1 MDNEHRS
8 LILTNAKNCMIA
20 SKSEMHQGIILQELM
35 VPVPGGGSFADISAF
50 TQGRG
55 RHST

>member
-20 SKSEMHQGIILQELM
+20 SKSEMHQGIILQEPDGASTWRREL
-35 VPVPGGGSFADISAF
+35 
-50 TQGRG
+50 RG
-55 RHST
+55 YFCIHTGPRKA